1 MNDDLSPMRQQYL
14 DIKAQ
19 YPDKI
24 LLFRLGDFYEAFDAD
39 AEIVARELDIVLTA
53 RSNKGGKI
61 PMAGVPHHSVDSY
74 IARLVERGYHVV
86 VVDQMEPPGKKL
98 VRRDV
103 TRVITPGTVVAPE
116 MLEQRRNNYLL
127 ALCPETGRDGNWQ
140 RVGLAY
146 VDITTG
152 EFALTQIEG
161 KDPKTGSGAEAPV
174 SVLEELARLAPREV
188 LIPRQWADQG
198 ISLPNGAFLT
208 PRPDHTFGGALTH
221 QTLLDHF
228 EVRTLDGFGVG
239 DKPLAV
245 SAAGALIQYLRETH
259 KTSLPQLTGMHYYDT
274 SGYMVLDANTR
285 RNLELTETIRGGKA
299 RGSLLSILDQT
310 TTPMG
315 GRLLRAWI
323 NQPLLDRSRLTARL
337 DAVDALY
344 QEGRRRAEVFEA
356 LKPVSDIERLT
367 NRVLAGIAAPR
378 DLLALRASLES
389 IPALHRAI
397 LDVPALAGLRDRLDS
412 CREGID
418 LINAAISDDPPNIL
432 NERIGVIRPGYSP
445 ELDEVMHNTRHA
457 REWISGLEAI
467 ERERSG
473 IKSLKVGFNKVF
485 GYYIEVSQVNAAKV
499 PPDYIRKQTL
509 TNAERFIT
517 PELKEYETLVLN
529 AEERMLDIETRLF
542 KEVCAQL
549 STLSDRLLKTARAVA
564 HLDVFASLAEVAARE
579 GYCRPQITGEDML
592 AIRGGRHPV
601 VEKLLVGERYIPND
615 HYFDPEQRIHLIT
628 GPNMSGKST
637 AIRQV
642 AVITLMAQIGSFVP
656 ADEAKIG
663 IVDRI
668 FTRIGAQDEIHA
680 GRSTFMVEM
689 TETAA
694 LLSAATPRSLLILDE
709 IGRGT
714 STYDGLAIARAVIE
728 FIHNNPR
735 LNAKT
740 LFATHYHEL
749 TELENILPRVRN
761 YNVAVIEEGDHV
773 VFLHKLQAGGADRS
787 YGIHVAQLAG
797 IPKAVVTRA
806 TEILHDLEAG
816 RSDFSLAVMRPAP
829 RAKGVPEG
837 QLSMFPKPDSVLVDA
852 IKKLRVEEMSPLEA
866 MTKLYEL
873 QRLARE
879 LD

>member
-86 VVDQMEPPGKKL
+86 VADQMEPPGKKL

-615 HYFDPEQRIHLIT
+615 HYFDPEQ
-628 GPNMSGKST
+628 
-637 AIRQV
+637 
-642 AVITLMAQIGSFVP
+642 
-656 ADEAKIG
+656 
-663 IVDRI
+663 
-668 FTRIGAQDEIHA
+668 
-680 GRSTFMVEM
+680 
-689 TETAA
+689 
-694 LLSAATPRSLLILDE
+694 
-709 IGRGT
+709 
-714 STYDGLAIARAVIE
+714 
-728 FIHNNPR
+728 
-735 LNAKT
+735 
-740 LFATHYHEL
+740 
-749 TELENILPRVRN
+749 
-761 YNVAVIEEGDHV
+761 
-773 VFLHKLQAGGADRS
+773 
-787 YGIHVAQLAG
+787 
-797 IPKAVVTRA
+797 
-806 TEILHDLEAG
+806 
-816 RSDFSLAVMRPAP
+816 
-829 RAKGVPEG
+829 
-837 QLSMFPKPDSVLVDA
+837 
-852 IKKLRVEEMSPLEA
+852 
-866 MTKLYEL
+866 
-873 QRLARE
+873 
-879 LD
+879 

>member
-24 LLFRLGDFYEAFDAD
+24 LLFRLGDFYEAFDTD

-86 VVDQMEPPGKKL
+86 VADQMEPPGKKL

-127 ALCPETGRDGNWQ
+127 ALCPETGREGSWQ

-152 EFALTQIEG
+152 EFAATQIEG
-161 KDPKTGSGAEAPV
+161 KDPKTGAGTEAPV

-208 PRPDHTFGGALTH
+208 PQPDHTFGSALTR

-228 EVRTLDGFGVG
+228 EVRTLDGFGMG
-239 DKPLAV
+239 DKPLAAG
-245 SAAGALIQYLRETH
+245 AAGALIQYLRETH
-259 KTSLPQLTGMHYYDT
+259 KTSLPQLTGLRYYDT

-285 RNLELTETIRGGKA
+285 RNLELTETIRGGKS
-299 RGSLLSILDQT
+299 RGSLLGILDQT
-310 TTPMG
+310 ITPMG
-315 GRLLRAWI
+315 GRLLRTWI
-323 NQPLLDRSRLTARL
+323 NQPLLDQARLNARL

-344 QEGRRRAEVFEA
+344 QEGRRRAEVGEA

-367 NRVLAGIAAPR
+367 NRVLGGIAAPR

-389 IPALHRAI
+389 IPGLHRAI
-397 LDVPALAGLRDRLDS
+397 LEVPALAGLRDRLDP

-418 LINAAISDDPPNIL
+418 LINAAISDDPPNVL
-432 NERIGVIRPGYSP
+432 NERTGVIRPGYSP
-445 ELDEVMHNTRHA
+445 ELDEITHNTRHA

-485 GYYIEVSQVNAAKV
+485 GYYIEVSQANAGKV

-549 STLSDRLLKTARAVA
+549 ATLADRLLKTARAVA
-564 HLDVFASLAEVAARE
+564 HLDVFGSLAEVAAHE

-592 AIRGGRHPV
+592 SIRGGRHPV

-615 HYFDPEQRIHLIT
+615 HYFDPDQRIHLIT

-806 TEILHDLEAG
+806 TEILRDLEAG

>member
-773 VFLHKLQAGGADRS
+773 VFLHKLQSGGADRS

>member
-86 VVDQMEPPGKKL
+86 VADQMEPPGKKL

-285 RNLELTETIRGGKA
+285 RNLELTETIRGGKT

-773 VFLHKLQAGGADRS
+773 VFLHKLQSGGADRS